1 MLKETGE
8 EGAAVRASGGEG
20 RICAIC
26 DGLDAV
32 MRLAGYIATLPA
44 GLRRT
49 DLSLAEALDHLRDNA
64 GTRFERIVI
73 APRTDKD
80 AAPRLVQAVLEAA
93 ARHTD
98 SIVVLVPSG
107 SRVRLAPV
115 PGMQLLAGPPFMPID
130 PAPGTDLPPDAGP
143 VAAGSRAAP
152 AAGLSRLFGRRASG
166 KDQPAPPPRP
176 SLSAPPPAPRRVIA
190 VQPFSGG
197 SGATTLAVNLA
208 AELAAMKPARNI
220 CLIDLNL
227 QFGNVGT
234 YLNLP
239 ADSRVLDAYRT
250 IGGIDSDAFSNCL
263 QRIRPNLAVFSAPR
277 EILPLDGIDGNDLRR
292 LVMLARDM
300 ADLVILD
307 LPHLVADWSGDAF
320 AVSDCLFGVCSLDVR
335 SAQNAAKL
343 LDLLRSEK
351 VTTGAPFYFLNRA
364 PAKRSRAWKEEVA
377 EFEKGLGVPFA
388 EFLPDGGPEVTAACN
403 AGAPLC
409 DHAPKNPARTAI
421 RALCEAL
428 HPTIGVPAGAPP
440 RS

>member
-1 MLKETGE
+1 MLKKPGKE
-8 EGAAVRASGGEG
+8 ESPAPPPAPGGEG

-44 GLRRT
+44 GLHRT
-49 DLSLAEALDHLRDNA
+49 DLPLAEALDYLRDHA
-64 GTRFERIVI
+64 DTRFERIVI
-73 APRTDKD
+73 APRADKD
-80 AAPRLVQAVLEAA
+80 AAPRLVQAILEAA
-93 ARHTD
+93 VRHTGT
-98 SIVVLVPSG
+98 IVVLVPSR
-107 SRVRLAPV
+107 SRVRLTPV
-115 PGMQLLAGPPFMPID
+115 PGMQVLAGPPFQPVD
-130 PAPGTDLPPDAGP
+130 PVPEAAADTDQPSG
-143 VAAGSRAAP
+143 AA
-152 AAGLSRLFGRRASG
+152 AAGLSRLFGRRPPDRDRPEA
-166 KDQPAPPPRP
+166 PRRPLLAAPP
-176 SLSAPPPAPRRVIA
+176 SAPRRVIA
-190 VQPFSGG
+190 VQPLSGG

-208 AELAAMKPARNI
+208 TELACMKPARSI

-239 ADSRVLDAYRT
+239 VDSRVLDAYRT

-320 AVSDCLFGVCSLDVR
+320 AVSDCLFAVCSLDVR

-343 LDLLRSEK
+343 RELLRSEK
-351 VTTGAPFYFLNRA
+351 VTTGTPFHFLNRA
-364 PAKRSRAWKEEVA
+364 PAKPGRAWKEEVA
-377 EFEKGLGVPFA
+377 EFEKGLGTPFA
-388 EFLPDGGPEVTAACN
+388 EVLPDGGPEVTAACN
-403 AGAPLC
+403 AGVPLC
-409 DHAPKNPARTAI
+409 DHAPRNPARTAI

-428 HPTIGVPAGAPP
+428 HPTIGVPADALT